1 VILLSLGWTKAAARA
16 AHMRPRVHQRG
27 SGNAAMKKARG
38 EIAWASDAVLMN
50 ERFLEDSVTRSQA
63 FSRSRAE
70 KMRSPCK
77 QQEKNRQSGMRI
89 EQPALSQ

>member
-1 VILLSLGWTKAAARA
+1 LGWTKAAARA
-16 AHMRPRVHQRG
+16 ARMRPRVHQRG
-27 SGNAAMKKARG
+27 SGNVAMKKARG
-38 EIAWASDAVLMN
+38 EIARASDAVLMN

-70 KMRSPCK
+70 KMRFPCK
-77 QQEKNRQSGMRI
+77 QQEKNRKSGMRI